1 MQQLQYYQQLI
12 LPVLKR
18 FDIKRA
24 AIFGS
29 FAKGAEHSE
38 SDIDLLIEP
47 AKSFTL
53 FNMLQLEAEISHLT
67 NRKIDIVEY
76 NALKSSI
83 KSEVLQSAITI
94 L

>member
-1 MQQLQYYQQLI
+1 MQQLQTYQQLI

-18 FDIKRA
+18 FNIKRA

-29 FAKGAEHSE
+29 FAKGAEHAG

-47 AKSFTL
+47 SKSFTL
-53 FNMLQLEAEISHLT
+53 FNMLQLEAEISKLT
-67 NRKIDIVEY
+67 NRKTDIVEFA
-76 NALKSSI
+76 ALKNSI
-83 KSEVLQSAITI
+83 KTEVLQSAITI